1 MDRKVLHQYEAIR
14 RSGKVNMLDQSGVRL
29 IVMEHGFN
37 EMLEYMG
44 EQGYSEILKNYDR
57 DEIIEEEIPEVR

>member
-1 MDRKVLHQYEAIR
+1 MDRKGLHQYEAIR

-29 IVMEHGFN
+29 IAMEHGFN